1 MRSPRPVWSVLAVLS
16 CVLSSTG
23 ALGAEAPWA
32 VVLGQDANAPALSKK
47 LAELKK
53 DRALAWVKPAKGF
66 PKVMAAKALPGL
78 EEGQQFAVL
87 GVCGTKEDADRAM
100 ALVLPWAQDASVRQL
115 TGTAALSCP
124 TPNALKSPL
133 KTDAKVAASHPFP
146 NAPGLVLTEHRLN
159 PRTVMECQ
167 SSDLLLRVAQGPA
180 VLAEVLMKGRCV
192 GPCTPEDQAQ
202 AKERVMALQAQAKQ
216 GSTTAELLLKD
227 SATSCMARDARV
239 QKVVTDLGMPM
250 AVVAVGSPI
259 VSMKKP
265 DGVLMAPGCGKL
277 VESPSLTE
285 PGADDLSLVELMADQ
300 PGPEAWKRFNV
311 STAGQHVAH
320 LVWNARKC
328 EWQSDAPEP
337 EGQDM

>member
-1 MRSPRPVWSVLAVLS
+1 MNALRPAWSVLAVLS

-32 VVLGQDANAPALSKK
+32 VVLGQDAMAPELSTK
-47 LAELKK
+47 LAALKK
-53 DRALAWVKPAKGF
+53 DRAFAWVKPAKGF

-78 EEGQQFAVL
+78 PAEQQFAVL
-87 GVCGTKEDADRAM
+87 GVCGTKEEAEGAV
-100 ALVLPWAQDASVRQL
+100 ALVQPWAQDASVQQL

-133 KTDAKVAASHPFP
+133 KADAKAEATHPFP
-146 NAPGLVLTEHRLN
+146 DAPGLVLTEHRLN
-159 PRTVMECQ
+159 PRTVMECK

-192 GPCTPEDQAQ
+192 GPCTPEAQAQ
-202 AKERVMALQAQAKQ
+202 AKERVLALQAQAKQ

-227 SATSCMARDARV
+227 SATSCMARDAHV
-239 QKVVTDLGMPM
+239 KKVLTDLGMPM
-250 AVVAVGSPI
+250 AVVAIGSPI
-259 VSMKKP
+259 VSQKKP

-277 VESPSLTE
+277 VESPYLTE
-285 PGADDLSLVELMADQ
+285 PGSGDLTLMEVVADQ
-300 PGPEAWKRFNV
+300 PGPEAWRRFNV
-311 STAGQHVAH
+311 STAGQHMAH
-320 LVWNARKC
+320 LAWNARKC
-328 EWQSDAPEP
+328 EWEQDDAEP